1 MEKGIITETLFP
13 SQVDSLKDLE
23 DFLLIEKPD
32 EGSLKT
38 LLWDADD
45 LFRHLSVIWIHKP
58 DHFAKGLESRQ
69 TEIAGFGKVVT
80 VALQII
86 EEGDDELR

>member
-1 MEKGIITETLFP
+1 MKQGIITETLFP

-38 LLWDADD
+38 FLWDVDD
-45 LFRHLSVIWIHKP
+45 LFGHFSVIRIHKA

-69 TEIAGFGKVVT
+69 TKIAGFGKVVT
-80 VALQII
+80 VLLQVI